1 MNSRLKSYMN
11 ELKLIE
17 TVEEYEAFVHRL
29 IRNLQ
34 QEKYDSVMIQSIRNK
49 GMYMTNEFSDIA
61 TKKNMLRAKEN
72 LLFYLE
78 SVLFENQENV
88 SKFSDGHLEKY
99 LSNFYLFL
107 EAFKEM
113 IPDKRAS
120 LTANDLQKIRIENE
134 YDLQHLLYA
143 VLRPLYGDIRKE
155 VTEDSGVGAIRSDL
169 KIPSLN
175 AVIEAKCSRR
185 SMNLKMLTEQIEADI
200 VHYKAQSIYF
210 YVYDKEKIIK
220 DRAAFE
226 THFNRSFDGKRIRVI
241 ILQPVNL

>member
-1 MNSRLKSYMN
+1 MDD
-11 ELKLIE
+11 LKLME
-17 TVEEYEAFVHRL
+17 TVEEYDAFYHRL
-29 IRNLQ
+29 IQDLQ
-34 QEKYDSVMIQSIRNK
+34 QEKFDSGMIQSIRNK
-49 GMYMTNEFSDIA
+49 GKYMINEFSDTA

-78 SVLFENQENV
+78 SVSSENRGEF
-88 SKFSDGHLEKY
+88 SKFNDGCLENY

-120 LTANDLQKIRIENE
+120 LIVDDLQKIKIENE

-143 VLRPLYGDIRKE
+143 ALRPLYGDIRKE

-175 AVIEAKCSRR
+175 AVIEAKCSRK

-200 VHYKAQSIYF
+200 VHYKADSIYF

-220 DRAAFE
+220 NRAAFE
-226 THFNRSFDGKRIRVI
+226 TYFNRSFDGKRIRVI

>member
-1 MNSRLKSYMN
+1 
-11 ELKLIE
+11 
-17 TVEEYEAFVHRL
+17 
-29 IRNLQ
+29 
-34 QEKYDSVMIQSIRNK
+34 
-49 GMYMTNEFSDIA
+49 
-61 TKKNMLRAKEN
+61 MLRAKEN

-78 SVLFENQENV
+78 SILSENQGYL
-88 SKFSDGHLEKY
+88 SKFSEDCLEKY
-99 LSNFYLFL
+99 LNNFYLFL

-113 IPDKRAS
+113 KPDKRAW
-120 LTANDLQKIRIENE
+120 LTIDDLQKIKIENE

-143 VLRPLYGDIRKE
+143 ALRPLYGDIRKE

-175 AVIEAKCSRR
+175 AVIEAKCSRK
-185 SMNLKMLTEQIEADI
+185 SMNMKMLTEQIEADI
-200 VHYKAQSIYF
+200 VHYKADSIYF

-226 THFNRSFDGKRIRVI
+226 TCFNRNFDGKKIRIV

>member
-1 MNSRLKSYMN
+1 MNSLLKSYMN
-11 ELKLIE
+11 QLKVIE
-17 TVEEYEAFVHRL
+17 TVEEYEAFNHRL
-29 IRNLQ
+29 IQNLQ

-78 SVLFENQENV
+78 SVSSENQENV
-88 SKFSDGHLEKY
+88 SKFSDGYLEKY

-107 EAFKEM
+107 EAFKER

-120 LTANDLQKIRIENE
+120 LTANDLQKIKIENE

-185 SMNLKMLTEQIEADI
+185 SMNLRMLTEQIEADI
-200 VHYKAQSIYF
+200 VHYEAKSIYF

-226 THFNRSFDGKRIRVI
+226 TYFNRSFDGKRIRVI